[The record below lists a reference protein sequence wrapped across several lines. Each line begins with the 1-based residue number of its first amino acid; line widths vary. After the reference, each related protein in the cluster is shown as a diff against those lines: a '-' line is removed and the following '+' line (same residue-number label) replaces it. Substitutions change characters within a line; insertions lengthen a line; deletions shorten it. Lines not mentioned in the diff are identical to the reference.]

1 MGLKKLNIHQ
11 QNEAINLNIEKFDKE
26 NLFDA
31 ASFFYQNCCK
41 MLKKIPMNQ
50 RQWRRKLKIIKGK
63 GLNRNCIDSLFV
75 DASVLCCLEDSENQH
90 IVRVINEMYQFTL
103 KKMKK

>member
-31 ASFFYQNCCK
+31 AN
-41 MLKKIPMNQ
+41 
-50 RQWRRKLKIIKGK
+50 
-63 GLNRNCIDSLFV
+63 
-75 DASVLCCLEDSENQH
+75 A
-90 IVRVINEMYQFTL
+90 
-103 KKMKK
+103 